1 MDSETAVPLNRIRLG
16 DNPEDG
22 KEFHLQSFIARNP
35 LVLPIDQIERT
46 FVGAIPVC
54 MEMRTTSG
62 LAIDNLLVTP
72 KGDLILVECKLWRNP
87 EARRKVVVQILE
99 YAKEIAK
106 FSYADL
112 EAAIKSALIKSAPK
126 DEAPKPSKTL
136 YEFAKTSPDALEEPE
151 FIDQVSKGLRRG
163 RFLLLVVGDGIREDL
178 EDLVEFV
185 QQHAGLHFTLGLI
198 DMAIFRAPSGGLY
211 VQPRT
216 IARTMNIDRGIVSV
230 KDGIVNIESPAP
242 PPGGPRSRT
251 ISEEKF
257 YEDLTRTDPKLPA
270 AVQSFFDRVVSD
282 LGIEIDFGQASI
294 VLRWRAVD
302 VFWNLGFI
310 DTSGELHTE
319 ALDIQAKRVGHRKLS
334 DRYQEHLCALIPGA
348 QITKGPVHRVVK
360 ASGQRIEAWDLLAD
374 DTRRDGWI
382 AAIVEFMEDVNAT
395 DTTG

>member
-1 MDSETAVPLNRIRLG
+1 M
-16 DNPEDG
+16 
-22 KEFHLQSFIARNP
+22 RNP
-35 LVLPIDQIERT
+35 LVLPIDQIERA

-54 MEMRTTSG
+54 MEMHTKSG

-99 YAKEIAK
+99 YAKEIAT

-112 EAAIKSALIKSAPK
+112 EAAIKSALE

-136 YEFAKTSPDALEEPE
+136 YEFAKTSPDPLEEHE
-151 FIDQVSKGLRRG
+151 FIDQVSNGLRRG
-163 RFLLLVVGDGIREDL
+163 RFLLLVVGDGIHEGL

-198 DMAIFRAPSGGLY
+198 DIAIFQAPGGGLY
-211 VQPRT
+211 VQPRI

-230 KDGIVNIESPAP
+230 KDGIVNIEPPAP
-242 PPGGPRSRT
+242 RPDLRPRSPIT

-257 YEDLTRTDPKLPA
+257 YEELTRSDPKLPA
-270 AVQSFFDRVVSD
+270 AVQSFFEKVVSD
-282 LGIEIDFGQASI
+282 LGIEKDFGQASI
-294 VLRWRAVD
+294 VLRWRAAGK
-302 VFWNLGFI
+302 FWNLGFI

-319 ALDIQAKRVGHRKLS
+319 ALDTQAKGVGHRELS
-334 DRYQEHLCALIPGA
+334 DRYQERLCALIPGA
-348 QITKGPVHRVVK
+348 QITRGLVHRVVK
-360 ASGQRIEAWDLLAD
+360 ASGQRIEALDLLAD

-382 AAIVEFMEDVNAT
+382 AAIVAFMEEVNAI
-395 DTTG
+395 DATG